1 MGSALHY
8 RTTEF
13 SVKEKRI
20 GSKNTLHLA
29 NVSRIAKYNK
39 IQKQRGYENYS
50 MKQVYEYWIFIQISS
65 WDIICYKSDKES

>member
-1 MGSALHY
+1 MIYYLKKWFQEMGSVLHY

-29 NVSRIAKYNK
+29 NVSRIAKYNT
-39 IQKQRGYENYS
+39 I
-50 MKQVYEYWIFIQISS
+50 
-65 WDIICYKSDKES
+65 